1 MMAEKEEG
9 IVLSTVRYGDRG
21 VVVNTLTRSS
31 GRRGYMASAGRRGLG
46 AAMSPLTFLE
56 FVGKGRRAG
65 QMWRMGDVRLARP
78 FRSIPFDPVLRA
90 EAFFVAEL
98 LCRAVPADVP
108 DPELFDFVSGAVA
121 ALDSGLEGRCNFH
134 LFFMMRLTELLGFAP
149 DTSRRGMPTF
159 DMAAG
164 SWAASPPPH
173 PDSVGGRLA
182 DLWEALS
189 TVGLGDLA
197 QVAMSR
203 AERREMV
210 RLMSRYYQLHQPGFS
225 PLKSQD
231 VLSQLI

>member
-1 MMAEKEEG
+1 MMTEKEEG

-21 VVVNTLTRSS
+21 VVVNTLTRGS
-31 GRRGYMASAGRRGLG
+31 GRRGYMASAGKPGS
-46 AAMSPLTFLE
+46 AAALAPLTAVE
-56 FVGKGRRAG
+56 FVAKGRRAG

-98 LCRAVPADVP
+98 LCRSVPADVP
-108 DPELFDFVSGAVA
+108 DPELYDFVSDAVA
-121 ALDSGLEGRCNFH
+121 ALDSGLEGSCNFH
-134 LFFMMRLTELLGFAP
+134 LFFMMRLSELLGFAP
-149 DTSRRGMPTF
+149 DTSRGGMPTF
-159 DMAAG
+159 DMEAG
-164 SWAASPPPH
+164 HWAATPPPH

-182 DLWEALS
+182 DLWETLS

-197 QVAMSR
+197 RVSMSR

-210 RLMSRYYQLHQPGFS
+210 RLMLRYYQLHQPGFS

>member
-1 MMAEKEEG
+1 MMTEKEEG

-21 VVVNTLTRSS
+21 VVVDTLTRTS
-31 GRRGYMASAGRRGLG
+31 GRRGYMASAGKPGSG
-46 AAMSPLTFLE
+46 AALAPLTTVE
-56 FVGKGRRAG
+56 FVARGRRHG
-65 QMWRMGDVRLARP
+65 QMWRMSDVRMALP
-78 FRSIPFDPVLRA
+78 FRRIPFDPVLRA

-98 LCRAVPADVP
+98 LSRAVPTDVP

-121 ALDSGLEGRCNFH
+121 ALDEGMEGQCNFH
-134 LFFMMRLTELLGFAP
+134 LFFMMRLAEILGFAP

-159 DMAAG
+159 DMEAG
-164 SWAASPPPH
+164 AWAPTPPPH
-173 PDSVGGRLA
+173 PDSVGGRHA

-189 TVGLGDLA
+189 TVEMGDLA